1 MLAGFAGITTV
12 IVSGFSVGVKEGTN
26 LFSFPWMKKYTC
38 DECFTESHAAT
49 QETVDKDYL
58 RLCQTDLKELDT
70 CYDFFVSPDMG
81 NEKFFISVKDD
92 SKKFGD
98 DMTWKKK
105 FQKGKIKSYAAGENV
120 RVQLYFDWA
129 EKTYY
134 SEEKLVIGS
143 AGRIEVD
150 ELPKGLSN

>member
-1 MLAGFAGITTV
+1 
-12 IVSGFSVGVKEGTN
+12 
-26 LFSFPWMKKYTC
+26 
-38 DECFTESHAAT
+38 
-49 QETVDKDYL
+49 
-58 RLCQTDLKELDT
+58 
-70 CYDFFVSPDMG
+70 MG
-81 NEKFFISVKDD
+81 PEKFFISVKDD